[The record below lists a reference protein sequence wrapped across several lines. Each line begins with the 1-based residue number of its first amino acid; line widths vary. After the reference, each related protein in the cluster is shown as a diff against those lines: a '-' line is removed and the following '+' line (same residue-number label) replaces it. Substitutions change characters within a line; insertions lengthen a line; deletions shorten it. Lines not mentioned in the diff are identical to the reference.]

1 MQRFNEPDFSNAIL
15 APLEVQGVDSFDD
28 SAVIIKARIKTLPI
42 KQWFVG
48 REMNRRIKK
57 RFDEVGIKKP
67 YPHRA
72 IYFDDSS
79 TPVSLKLSRE
89 MVNRDEIK
97 NMVQEI
103 LTEQQKEIT

>member
-1 MQRFNEPDFSNAIL
+1 M
-15 APLEVQGVDSFDD
+15 DSFDD

-72 IYFDDSS
+72 IYFDD
-79 TPVSLKLSRE
+79 
-89 MVNRDEIK
+89 
-97 NMVQEI
+97 
-103 LTEQQKEIT
+103 